1 MTMQLSLQSPLDLAL
16 IEAARFVEAASF
28 ERALEV
34 LDRALTLANERR
46 RAEVY
51 EQRASVRVW
60 QSDLVGAIADFR
72 AAATDAADGALAAR
86 CRRTLAYLERVIT
99 R

>member
-1 MTMQLSLQSPLDLAL
+1 MQLSLQSPLDLAL
-16 IEAARFVEAASF
+16 LEAARFAESACF

-34 LDRALTLANERR
+34 LDRALTLAGERR

-60 QSDLVGAIADFR
+60 QSDLIGAIADFR
-72 AAATDAADGALAAR
+72 AAAAAAVDGALAAR
-86 CRRTLAYLERVIT
+86 CRRTLGYLERVISA
-99 R
+99 